1 VDCVRLILA
10 VVHPRY
16 AGVPSR
22 CGVGFVGRFG
32 PAAAAAE
39 ACGVLIGGFRGNWR
53 EEIQERNGRLSS
65 LLGSGLEDANAGGGY
80 TLAR

>member
-22 CGVGFVGRFG
+22 CGVGFVGWFW

-39 ACGVLIGGFRGNWR
+39 ACGVLIGRVSGGIGGRRF
-53 EEIQERNGRLSS
+53 RNGR
-65 LLGSGLEDANAGGGY
+65 AV
-80 TLAR
+80 